1 MGFFDFINHFFNFLA
16 PAAVVGL
23 LLSLVGP
30 WFGLKYSSS
39 WSLGRQMVLNT
50 LVGVGVLLCGLF
62 FFGRDGKMASYA
74 AMVLACAACQCA
86 VSMRRA

>member
-1 MGFFDFINHFFNFLA
+1 MGFFDFINHLLNFLV

-23 LLSLVGP
+23 LLSLAGP
-30 WFGLKYSSS
+30 KFGLKYSTS
-39 WSLGRQMVLNT
+39 WPLGRQMVLNT
-50 LVGVGVLLCGLF
+50 LVGVAVLFCGLF